1 MRRMVGVVAAAVCV
15 ALAWGGSAQSA
26 GPRVLTDFKPC
37 ADAGADPALA
47 GSLCARTA
55 APLSYADPSLG
66 EVELF
71 VRKFPAQGRSHGQ
84 VWLIAGGPGESGATF
99 YPLLDT
105 FRASFP
111 GLDLI
116 VPDHRGTGFSTRLC
130 PAEESV
136 DGPGGARLQ
145 GQEWATCFSSLE
157 TGSARAKAF
166 TVTNAAHDL
175 RGLVDR
181 YSGERKTWIYGVSY
195 GTQLVLR
202 TLAVAPPRR
211 VDGIVLDSLIPPET
225 TQTWDLS
232 RRSAVVDQVGRQVLA
247 ACDADPDCR
256 ERLGGS
262 ATAAMQAVVD
272 DPQLAAAIPGGRPKT
287 FFGALLDFP
296 ELRARIPLLVA
307 AARDGNRAPFQ
318 QVENDLGGLMGT
330 FGRFPQS
337 PFSIP
342 LVSLISASENNAR
355 PDLTKAQ
362 IEAEEAAYLFTSPL
376 AGQLVGVSPT
386 YARDEAF
393 GKLPA
398 KLPRLLVV
406 QGDMDPKT
414 PYAGAEAHVELLRG
428 AGDVALARVGGAPH
442 FVLFT
447 ASGCFTRTVRPFVE
461 GSRQPPQACA
471 LT

>member
-1 MRRMVGVVAAAVCV
+1 MVGMVAAALCV
-15 ALAWGGSAQSA
+15 AVAWSGSAQSA
-26 GPRVLTDFKPC
+26 GPRVAAGFKPC

-47 GSLCARTA
+47 GSLCARVA
-55 APLSYADPSLG
+55 APLSYAEPSLG
-66 EVELF
+66 QVELF
-71 VRKFPAQGRSHGQ
+71 VRKFPARGRSRGQ

-111 GLDLI
+111 GFDLI

-130 PAEESV
+130 PAEEAV
-136 DGPGGARLQ
+136 DSPAGAALA

-157 TGSARAKAF
+157 AGGVRAKAF
-166 TVTNAAHDL
+166 TITNAAHDL
-175 RGLVDR
+175 RGLIDR
-181 YSGERKTWIYGVSY
+181 YSGRRKTWIYGVSY

-202 TLAVAPPRR
+202 TMTVAPPRR
-211 VDGIVLDSLIPPET
+211 VDGIVLDSLVPPET
-225 TQTWDLS
+225 TESWDLS

-247 ACDADPDCR
+247 ACDADPACR
-256 ERLGGS
+256 SRLGGS
-262 ATAAMQAVVD
+262 AVGAMQAVVD
-272 DPQLAAAIPGGRPKT
+272 DPKLAAAVPGGRPKM

-296 ELRARIPLLVA
+296 ELRGRIPALLAALREGDPTPVA
-307 AARDGNRAPFQ
+307 QARR
-318 QVENDLGGLMGT
+318 DLGTLGET

-337 PFSIP
+337 PMSVP
-342 LVSLISASENNAR
+342 LVAMISASENNSR
-355 PDLTKAQ
+355 PDLTKTQ
-362 IEAEEAAYLFTSPL
+362 VEAEAATYLFTSPL
-376 AGQLVGVSPT
+376 PGQLVDGAGLAYP
-386 YARDEAF
+386 RDDAF
-393 GKLPA
+393 GTSPA

-447 ASGCFTRTVRPFVE
+447 APECFTRTVRPFVE
-461 GSRQPPQACA
+461 TSRKPPQACA
-471 LT
+471 IE